1 MTILHYPN
9 RKAFIESLGATCK
22 NWTWSWSFVN
32 HLERKVIFGA
42 WDIHVD
48 GDRTLI
54 LCEGWE
60 IKKGRRNN
68 GYAQSVEHLRLVA
81 EQGYELYTFK
91 ITHSDE
97 LQDED
102 GVGPAKIKGFERF
115 ITRKWLLQQE
125 GRWYAC
131 EEVPIP
137 VIPEEVSHPELYLEG
152 ALREVKVNAYE
163 RNAQA
168 REACIR
174 HHKAVCAACKFD
186 FGSVYGEIAKGLIHV
201 HHIVPLSTIGA
212 EYKLDP
218 ITDLIPL
225 CPNCHAVVHRGA
237 EVLSIDKLKE
247 CLAAANGGMPELLAP
262 SNTPPSPTPA
272 QGF

>member
-137 VIPEEVSHPELYLEG
+137 VIPEEVSHPELYLRGTERGEG
-152 ALREVKVNAYE
+152 QRI
-163 RNAQA
+163 RAQCSGPGSMHSA
-168 REACIR
+168 SQGR
-174 HHKAVCAACKFD
+174 VC
-186 FGSVYGEIAKGLIHV
+186 SL
-201 HHIVPLSTIGA
+201 
-212 EYKLDP
+212 
-218 ITDLIPL
+218 
-225 CPNCHAVVHRGA
+225 
-237 EVLSIDKLKE
+237 
-247 CLAAANGGMPELLAP
+247 
-262 SNTPPSPTPA
+262 
-272 QGF
+272 